1 MAQVGMAQVRMAQ
14 AVTAQAVIPQV
25 VMAQAVTAQ
34 RSYGSSSY
42 GQSSYTPSSYGARAK
57 HSGTTKVAVGQE
69 ALAMW
74 VAALAVLEKAL
85 GHCHLDVATTKNK
98 CAGMS
103 IARVWACWYS
113 K

>member
-14 AVTAQAVIPQV
+14 AVTAQAVMAQA
-25 VMAQAVTAQ
+25 VMAQAVMAP
-34 RSYGSSSY
+34 
-42 GQSSYTPSSYGARAK
+42 SSYTPSSYGASAE

-103 IARVWACWYS
+103 IARVWACRYS